1 MRVCVRVCVR
11 VRVRV
16 CVCGEY
22 ETGVH
27 GVHLS
32 TKGPPCLKNEGWTS
46 VSQTVDGYSEAES
59 PDRKMPGICLA
70 IRSSSAMPRQYCA
83 SISAPCRST

>member
-46 VSQTVDGYSEAES
+46 VSQTVDGYSEA
-59 PDRKMPGICLA
+59 
-70 IRSSSAMPRQYCA
+70 A
-83 SISAPCRST
+83 SIGGWSKSNCPALV